1 MGAGRRRVT
10 VPADLEENIM
20 VKGFRN
26 FLMRGDVV
34 VVAIGLVV
42 ALAFSTLIKAFTTAV
57 ILPIVNRAQ
66 GSHPIALGVQL
77 GSAGSKSTYLDFG
90 TFVSAIV
97 YFAIFIAVVYFAI
110 VVPYKRVQARRGV
123 TAFGD
128 PTPAKTCPFCLSG
141 DLPLAATKCRYCAS
155 ELPMAPTE
163 VPVG

>member
-1 MGAGRRRVT
+1 M
-10 VPADLEENIM
+10 L
-20 VKGFRN
+20 KGFRN

-66 GSHPIALGVQL
+66 GTNPISLGVQL
-77 GSAGSKSTYLDFG
+77 GASGNKSTYLDFG
-90 TFVSAIV
+90 SFVSAIV
-97 YFAIFIAVVYFAI
+97 YFLIFMAVVYFVI

-123 TAFGD
+123 TVFGD
-128 PTPAKTCPFCLSG
+128 PAPAKTCPYCLSA

-155 ELPMAPTE
+155 ELPAATDGEAPASAAVSGE
-163 VPVG
+163 RPPVAS